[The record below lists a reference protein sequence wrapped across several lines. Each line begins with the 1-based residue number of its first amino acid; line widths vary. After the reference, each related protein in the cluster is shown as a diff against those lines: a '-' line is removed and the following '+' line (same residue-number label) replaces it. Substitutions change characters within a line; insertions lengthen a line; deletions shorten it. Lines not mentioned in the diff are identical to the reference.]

1 MAPMIIPGLFAALGG
16 VLKTGLISAGTARIT
31 QALSDRPRTA
41 PGFQPMGFA
50 QGTQVASIAGTAGR
64 VVGGASRI
72 FRGAVGVIRSSTGKI
87 SGVRLGS
94 GSFVSRKKVVSMARR
109 VGIEATAVAIGITV
123 ADMAEMVVTAPVRRR
138 RGISA
143 ADIRRTKRTL
153 RKVCQITNQF
163 AAVKTAKKAC
173 R

>member
-1 MAPMIIPGLFAALGG
+1 MAPMFLGGILSILGG
-16 VLKTGLISAGTARIT
+16 VLKTGLISAGTSKITAALTPQAR
-31 QALSDRPRTA
+31 
-41 PGFQPMGFA
+41 PGVGVSPMGFGA
-50 QGTQVASIAGTAGR
+50 PTQVASIAGVGAR
-64 VVGGASRI
+64 AIAGGARV
-72 FRGAVGVIRSSTGKI
+72 FRGAVGLIRSSTGKI

-94 GSFVSRKKVVSMARR
+94 GAFVSRKKVVSMARR

-153 RKVCQITNQF
+153 RKVCQITSQF
-163 AAVKTAKKAC
+163 ADVKTAKKAC